1 MIQNPQ
7 IFIIYLPGMFGSC
20 IANVLMH
27 HPLLINDQIKKT
39 ALQSDNGLEYN
50 SHQGPYKDLLPNFHR
65 AEDIDIHTKSNQEL
79 EDFFYPIR
87 NIPLGIHRISDYRV
101 AKFNFEKN
109 FTNPLRLILLPEN
122 IEDINIWGERM
133 FYAAEGGDVSRD
145 YFYPKFKKGVE
156 NVKKELIE
164 GLGIKEK
171 TKYAMSQYKDMVQN
185 DIKNI
190 NLKNSLIYDPKK
202 MSSVLQIQSLMDQ
215 VCNILKIT
223 KFVVPEEK
231 LESFLEKNKIWFEKF
246 D

>member
-1 MIQNPQ
+1 M
-7 IFIIYLPGMFGSC
+7 
-20 IANVLMH
+20 
-27 HPLLINDQIKKT
+27 
-39 ALQSDNGLEYN
+39 
-50 SHQGPYKDLLPNFHR
+50 
-65 AEDIDIHTKSNQEL
+65 
-79 EDFFYPIR
+79 
-87 NIPLGIHRISDYRV
+87 

-202 MSSVLQIQSLMDQ
+202 MSSVLQIQNLMDQ